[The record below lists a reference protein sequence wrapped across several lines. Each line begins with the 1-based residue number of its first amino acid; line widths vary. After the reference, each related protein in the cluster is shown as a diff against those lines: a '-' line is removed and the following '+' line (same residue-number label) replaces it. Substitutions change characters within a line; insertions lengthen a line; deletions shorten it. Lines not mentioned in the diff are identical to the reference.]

1 MPMPFMVKAFYDDH
15 PLTLTSET
23 AKEAF
28 AKAIEWH
35 LVERF
40 TDVSISDG
48 IKVFTITEFAS
59 VMALTE
65 IHNTVEAASE
75 VKPKAR

>member
-1 MPMPFMVKAFYDDH
+1 MPFMVKAFYDDH

-35 LVERF
+35 LIERF

-48 IKVFTITEFAS
+48 IKNYTIAEFAS
-59 VMALTE
+59 AMAIKE
-65 IHNTVEAASE
+65 IASTVD
-75 VKPKAR
+75 RG

>member
-1 MPMPFMVKAFYDDH
+1 MPFMVKAFYDHH

-28 AKAIEWH
+28 AKAIAWH
-35 LVERF
+35 LIERF

-48 IKVFTITEFAS
+48 IKKYTIAEFAS
-59 VMALTE
+59 VMALKE
-65 IHNTVEAASE
+65 IANTVEAVAE
-75 VKPKAR
+75 VGLKVEK

>member
-1 MPMPFMVKAFYDDH
+1 MPFMVKAFYDDH

-35 LVERF
+35 VVERF

-65 IHNTVEAASE
+65 IRNTVEASSD
-75 VKPKAR
+75 VKPKAK

>member
-1 MPMPFMVKAFYDDH
+1 MPFMVKAFYDDH

-35 LVERF
+35 LIERF

-48 IKVFTITEFAS
+48 IKNYTIAEFAS
-59 VMALTE
+59 AMALEE
-65 IHNTVEAASE
+65 IANTVDRE
-75 VKPKAR
+75 

>member
-1 MPMPFMVKAFYDDH
+1 MKFVVKSFYDDH
-15 PLTLTSET
+15 VLTVTTAT
-23 AKEAF
+23 AKEGF

-40 TDVSISDG
+40 TNVFISDG
-48 IKVFTITEFAS
+48 IKNYTIAEFAS

-65 IHNTVEAASE
+65 IRNTVEAASE
-75 VKPKAR
+75 AKRAK

>member
-1 MPMPFMVKAFYDDH
+1 MPFMVKAFYDDH
-15 PLTLTSET
+15 PLTLTCET

-48 IKVFTITEFAS
+48 IKKYTIAEFAS

-65 IHNTVEAASE
+65 IRNTVEAASE
-75 VKPKAR
+75 VKPKAK